1 MKDRLRTVTP
11 AQLFAALAALTSLG
25 LTSQSVRDWL
35 VLIGEFMQHPLA
47 LTIGILIIAAL
58 LVWLLMHS
66 QADRAALREELQR
79 SQTCILAMS
88 MILSQDWRFRGKL
101 PDAQLV
107 IDGEMS
113 MTEWMNRLNALNVPS
128 AGHEA
133 RGSGPA
139 PHGQSGTLPDR
150 QP

>member
-11 AQLFAALAALTSLG
+11 AQLLAALAALTSLG
-25 LTSQSVRDWL
+25 LTSSAVRDWL
-35 VLIGEFMQHPLA
+35 MLIGEFMQHPLA
-47 LTIGILIIAAL
+47 LTIGILVIAGL
-58 LVWLLMHS
+58 LLWLLMHS

-113 MTEWMNRLNALNVPS
+113 MTEWMNKLNALNVPS
-128 AGHEA
+128 AA
-133 RGSGPA
+133 
-139 PHGQSGTLPDR
+139 QSPGLPDR
-150 QP
+150 AT

>member
-1 MKDRLRTVTP
+1 MKKRLGNVTP
-11 AQLFAALAALTSLG
+11 SQLLAAIAALTSLG
-25 LTSQSVRDWL
+25 LTSSAVRDWL

-47 LTIGILIIAAL
+47 LTIGILVTAGL
-58 LVWLLMHS
+58 LLWLLMHS
-66 QADRAALREELQR
+66 QADRAELREELQR

-128 AGHEA
+128 SGHGPGSPERAG
-133 RGSGPA
+133 
-139 PHGQSGTLPDR
+139 
-150 QP
+150 